1 MYLSISCVKIK
12 LFKNYVKEKKNIESN
27 FLTILRSVSI
37 LCIFIFIHT
46 FGPMEIPLHSAAL
59 TKEKK
64 KKKQGLVST
73 YELHK
78 KIRIMVQMFEFVQEI
93 LALKSVI

>member
-1 MYLSISCVKIK
+1 MYIHFHTHLWTDGDPIALSCLNK
-12 LFKNYVKEKKNIESN
+12 
-27 FLTILRSVSI
+27 R
-37 LCIFIFIHT
+37 
-46 FGPMEIPLHSAAL
+46 
-59 TKEKK
+59 KK

>member
-1 MYLSISCVKIK
+1 MYIHFHTHLWTDGDPIALSCLNKI
-12 LFKNYVKEKKNIESN
+12 
-27 FLTILRSVSI
+27 
-37 LCIFIFIHT
+37 
-46 FGPMEIPLHSAAL
+46 
-59 TKEKK
+59 KK